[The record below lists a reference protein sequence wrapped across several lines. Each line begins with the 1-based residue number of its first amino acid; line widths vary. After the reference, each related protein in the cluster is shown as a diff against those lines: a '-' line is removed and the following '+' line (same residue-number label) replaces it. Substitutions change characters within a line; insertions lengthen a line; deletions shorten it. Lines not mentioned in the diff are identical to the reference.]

1 MQQLGVLDENQI
13 YDQAKKD
20 GVTHISTGV
29 AIVRDKKILMVR
41 RASDDFLGGNYELPG
56 GGVDDG
62 ESIIE
67 CAIRE
72 VREETGLTISKVINT
87 FAGFDYSTD
96 RKPHV
101 RQVNF
106 IVEVKKGDVRLDPNE
121 HSEYKWV
128 DNDNI
133 DDISMSDEIKT
144 CVREALNIINI

>member
-1 MQQLGVLDENQI
+1 
-13 YDQAKKD
+13 
-20 GVTHISTGV
+20 
-29 AIVRDKKILMVR
+29 
-41 RASDDFLGGNYELPG
+41 G